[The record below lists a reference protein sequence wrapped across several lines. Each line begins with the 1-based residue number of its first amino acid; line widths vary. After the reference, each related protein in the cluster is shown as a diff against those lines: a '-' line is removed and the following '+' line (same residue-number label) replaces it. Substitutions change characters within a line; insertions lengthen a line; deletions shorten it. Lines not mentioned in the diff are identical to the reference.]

1 MLQPLLPRCPNP
13 KIAKSARVSRL
24 RAAVLALG
32 AFAVAVT
39 LAAGPGSALPVS
51 HTGANPTGSPAPAP
65 TRNALAPTLPLG
77 SSLFFVLDDTIDSH
91 SAKVGS
97 FVRAHLREPLVVG
110 GFTLAPA
117 GTPVRIEIV
126 NDSPAQMAN
135 VDGSVQIHF
144 EALALPGGTILPLH
158 TPTAHI
164 DPHMSAGQASTR
176 GLTDTVA
183 DIFIPYHYLYHVL
196 RKGQEVVLRPGTV
209 IRARTAATL
218 TTAKGGIVS
227 IATPAPFSMSL
238 DKPFAAFSPT
248 PTATI
253 PGFELPTPKPSP
265 SPSPSP
271 Q

>member
-1 MLQPLLPRCPNP
+1 MLQPLLPRYPNP
-13 KIAKSARVSRL
+13 KIAKSARVNRL

-32 AFAVAVT
+32 AFSVAVT

-51 HTGANPTGSPAPAP
+51 HTGANPTESPAPVKA
-65 TRNALAPTLPLG
+65 RNELAPVLPLG
-77 SSLFFVLDDTIDSH
+77 SSVFFVLDDSINSH

-97 FVRAHLREPLVVG
+97 FVRAHLRDSLVVG
-110 GFTLAPA
+110 GRTIAPA

-126 NDSPAQMAN
+126 NDSPAQIGN
-135 VDGSVQIHF
+135 VDGSMQIYF
-144 EALALPGGTILPLH
+144 EALTLPSGTILPLH
-158 TPTAHI
+158 TPTAHLE
-164 DPHMSAGQASTR
+164 PHMSAGQESTR

-196 RKGQEVVLRPGTV
+196 RKGQDVVLRPGTV

-227 IATPAPFSMSL
+227 IATPAPFSMNL
-238 DKPFAAFSPT
+238 DRPFAAFSPS
-248 PTATI
+248 PTATV
-253 PGFELPTPKPSP
+253 PGFALPTPKPRPRSN
-265 SPSPSP
+265 P